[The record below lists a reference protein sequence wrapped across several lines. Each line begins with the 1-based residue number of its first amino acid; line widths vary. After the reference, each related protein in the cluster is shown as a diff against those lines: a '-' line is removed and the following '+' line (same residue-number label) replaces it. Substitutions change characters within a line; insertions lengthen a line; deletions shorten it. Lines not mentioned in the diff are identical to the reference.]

1 MHIAAFADVHAN
13 LTALRAVLRD
23 IDAHGPFDLVVSN
36 GDQIFGG
43 PRPLETW
50 QELERIGAYCLCGN
64 TERDLGTGEFPPAPA
79 GGRWRDR
86 ILEVFDWTMEAL
98 PGEIIARAAALPRRL
113 ERDIDGGP
121 LLVISHA
128 NGINLDD
135 FIWADTDPA
144 ELDRLIGTP
153 RPALLVVGH
162 IHAPMDLQV
171 GPTRV
176 LRAGSVGL
184 MYEANAYNQA
194 CIGPR
199 SPGTRRA
206 ARGTAEARRMRCSG
220 TTVLAEIAAGD
231 AVGYPGTEILP
242 GYERA

>member
-1 MHIAAFADVHAN
+1 MHIAVVADVHAN

-23 IDAHGPFDLVVSN
+23 IDARAPFDLIVSN
-36 GDQIFGG
+36 GDQILGG

-50 QELERIGAYCLCGN
+50 RELERIGAYCLRGN
-64 TERDLGTGEFPPAPA
+64 TERDLGTGKFPPAPA

-86 ILEVFDWTMEAL
+86 ILDVFDWTIEAL
-98 PGEIIARAAALPRRL
+98 PGEVIARAAALPRRL
-113 ERDIDGGP
+113 ELGIDGGP
-121 LLVISHA
+121 PLVISHA
-128 NGINLDD
+128 NGVNLDE

-144 ELDRLIGTP
+144 ELDRLIGAP

-162 IHAPMDLQV
+162 IHAPLDLQV

-184 MYEANAYNQA
+184 MYEANAFNRA
-194 CIGPR
+194 HWTEITWDAPR
-199 SPGTRRA
+199 GA
-206 ARGTAEARRMRCSG
+206 WTAEPHAVIWDH
-220 TTVLAEIAAGD
+220 TAEIAAGR

>member
-13 LTALRAVLRD
+13 LTALRAVLQD
-23 IDAHGPFDLVVSN
+23 IDDHGPFDLIVSN
-36 GDQIFGG
+36 GDQILGG

-50 QELERIGAYCLCGN
+50 QELQRIGAYCLCGN
-64 TERDLGTGEFPPAPA
+64 TERDLGIGQFPPAPA
-79 GGRWRDR
+79 GGQWRDR
-86 ILEVFDWTMEAL
+86 ILEVFDWTMDAV
-98 PGEIIARAAALPRRL
+98 PADVRVRAAGLPQRL
-113 ERDIDGGP
+113 DLSIDNGA

-128 NGINLDD
+128 NGVNLDD
-135 FIWADTDPA
+135 FMWPDTDPS
-144 ELDRLIGTP
+144 ELDRLTGTP
-153 RPALLVVGH
+153 PPALLVVGH
-162 IHAPMDLQV
+162 IHAPMDLKV

-194 CIGPR
+194 HWTEITWDAP
-199 SPGTRRA
+199 RRA
-206 ARGTAEARRMRCSG
+206 WTAEPHAVIWDH
-220 TTVLAEIAAGD
+220 TAEIAAGR

>member
-1 MHIAAFADVHAN
+1 MHIAVVSDIHAN

-23 IDAHGPFDLVVSN
+23 IDARAPFDLIVSN
-36 GDQIFGG
+36 GDQILGG

-50 QELERIGAYCLCGN
+50 QELQRIGAHCLRGN
-64 TERDLGTGEFPPAPA
+64 TERDLGTGEFPPEPA

-86 ILEVFDWTMEAL
+86 ILDVFDWTIEVL
-98 PGEIIARAAALPRRL
+98 PGDVIARAAALPRRL
-113 ERDIDGGP
+113 ELDIDGGP
-121 LLVISHA
+121 LLVVSHA
-128 NGINLDD
+128 NGVNLDE

-144 ELDRLIGTP
+144 ELDRLMGTP

-162 IHAPMDLQV
+162 IHAPLDLQV

-184 MYEANAYNQA
+184 MYEANAFNQA
-194 CIGPR
+194 HWTEISWDAPR
-199 SPGTRRA
+199 GA
-206 ARGTAEARRMRCSG
+206 WTAEPHAV
-220 TTVLAEIAAGD
+220 TWDHTAEIAAGR

>member
-13 LTALRAVLRD
+13 ITALRAVLRD
-23 IDAHGPFDLVVSN
+23 IEAHGPFDLVVSN

-50 QELERIGAYCLCGN
+50 RELEHVGAYCLCGN
-64 TERDLGTGEFPPAPA
+64 TERDLGTGQFPPAPA
-79 GGRWRDR
+79 GGQWRDR
-86 ILEVFDWTMEAL
+86 ILEVFDWTMGTL
-98 PGEIIARAAALPRRL
+98 PDEVRELAAQLPQRL
-113 ERDIDGGP
+113 DLRIDHGP

-128 NGINLDD
+128 NGVNLDD
-135 FIWADTDPA
+135 FIWADTEPA

-162 IHAPMDLQV
+162 IHAPLDLEV

-184 MYEANAYNQA
+184 MYEANAFNEAHWTEITWDAQRHA
-194 CIGPR
+194 WD
-199 SPGTRRA
+199 
-206 ARGTAEARRMRCSG
+206 AERHAV
-220 TTVLAEIAAGD
+220 TWDHTAEIAAGH
-231 AVGYPGTEILP
+231 AAGYPGTEILP